1 MTEKASL
8 FSRPIPV
15 IAFVILALVIDQAT
29 KIAVDMFLPFQVA
42 QPLLPFLSL
51 FRTYNTGV
59 AFSMFAWVDGWLIV
73 GIRLL
78 VVAFVVW
85 VWRRT
90 PATRSFAHF
99 GYALVIAGALGNL
112 IDRFAYGH
120 VIDFILFH
128 TETWSFAVFNIAD
141 SCITLGA
148 VSIAY
153 DEFFGTK
160 LSKVKNR

>member
-1 MTEKASL
+1 MTDKVAL
-8 FSRPIPV
+8 LSRPWPIV
-15 IAFVILALVIDQAT
+15 LFVTLVLVLDQAT
-29 KIAVDMFLPFQVA
+29 KLAVDAFLPYQVL
-42 QPLLPFLSL
+42 QPVLPFLGL

-59 AFSMFAWVDGWLIV
+59 AFSMFADAEGWIIV
-73 GIRLL
+73 GVRLL

-90 PATRSFAHF
+90 PADRVFAHF
-99 GYALVIAGALGNL
+99 GYAMVIAGALGNL

-128 TETWSFAVFNIAD
+128 TETWSFAVFNVAD

-148 VSIAY
+148 ISIAY

-160 LSKVKNR
+160 VSKTRNT

>member
-1 MTEKASL
+1 MTEKVAL
-8 FSRPIPV
+8 FSKSIPV
-15 IAFVILALVIDQAT
+15 VAFVILALFVDQAT
-29 KIAVDMFLPFQVA
+29 KVLVDTFLPYQVS
-42 QPLLPFLSL
+42 QPILPFLSL

-59 AFSMFAWVDGWLIV
+59 AFSMFAGVDGWLIV

-90 PATRSFAHF
+90 PSARSFAHF

-148 VSIAY
+148 ISIGY

>member
-1 MTEKASL
+1 MTAKAAL
-8 FSRPIPV
+8 FSRPWPV
-15 IAFVILALVIDQAT
+15 ILFVILALAVDQAT
-29 KIAVDMFLPFQVA
+29 KLAVDAFLPYQVL
-42 QPLLPFLSL
+42 QPIFPFFAL

-59 AFSMFAWVDGWLIV
+59 AFSMFAEADGWIIV
-73 GIRLL
+73 GIRLA

-90 PATRSFAHF
+90 PADRGFAHF
-99 GYALVIAGALGNL
+99 GYAMVIAGALGNL

-120 VIDFILFH
+120 VIDFILFY
-128 TETWSFAVFNIAD
+128 TDTWSFAVFNIAD

-148 VSIAY
+148 ISIGY

-160 LSKVKNR
+160 VSKSRNT